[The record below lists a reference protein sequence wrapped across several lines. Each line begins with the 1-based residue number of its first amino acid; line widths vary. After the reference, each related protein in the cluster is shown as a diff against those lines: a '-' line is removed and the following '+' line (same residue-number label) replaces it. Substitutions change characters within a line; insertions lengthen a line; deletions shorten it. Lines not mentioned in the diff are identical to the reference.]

1 MAEFKLISA
10 CTLTNALLPPYINI
24 SKDSETGDVRVIV
37 RGHMNQGRH
46 SVAEITLTADEWRI
60 LRGEVIVNG

>member
-1 MAEFKLISA
+1 MAEFNLISA
-10 CTLTNALLPPYINI
+10 CTLTNAHHPYINI

-37 RGHMNQGRH
+37 RGHMNQGRY

-60 LRGEVIVNG
+60 LRGEVIING